1 MWRHYLWCHHPVL
14 LIRELRVYIK
24 SVHCA
29 PVQIRDP
36 IQHIISWLYHYY
48 ANMYYIKECGHT
60 YSRFKKSHNLFKKRD
75 FKSCTF
81 TILRKINPHD
91 AEQWP
96 DLTVGSLTHRV
107 HNSAVFKVASLHASI
122 YSYAVQL
129 LKLHVFG
136 RIIMN
141 PSYNLGSL
149 IKNLMSNCTEENS
162 PNYNKIKWL
171 IFILSEWEVSFYAV
185 VIHHV
190 VYLFLDDSFLPL
202 QGTPIPEITRAV
214 LGFSGLIYCLCY
226 LHGTPIPE
234 MSAGDIAWWK
244 CCLQYKSEKLKTNK
258 KQKPKNTMKM

>member
-1 MWRHYLWCHHPVL
+1 MYIVHLFRLETRFNTLFLDYTIIMPTCTISRNVDT
-14 LIRELRVYIK
+14 LIQDSK
-24 SVHCA
+24 S
-29 PVQIRDP
+29 
-36 IQHIISWLYHYY
+36 HIICLKNVISKVALLQYSEKS
-48 ANMYYIKECGHT
+48 IHT
-60 YSRFKKSHNLFKKRD
+60 MRNNGL
-75 FKSCTF
+75 
-81 TILRKINPHD
+81 I
-91 AEQWP
+91 
-96 DLTVGSLTHRV
+96 LTVGSLTHRV